1 MPQKI
6 IDLSHNL
13 DAATPF
19 FAGLSAAEI
28 SVHTTIPPEHPP
40 GTPGA
45 GNVSSLKTNLHVGTH
60 MDAPFHFYHRGA
72 TIDQIALER
81 CVGPALL
88 IDLTH
93 KQAKEEITAADLAPY
108 RAAIQQTNKV
118 IFHTGWAKHWQQ
130 PSYFSDYPVIGVDS
144 ARLLVECAVDLVGV
158 DTPSVDNP
166 PYSTHFTLLGNNL
179 LIVENLTNLH
189 QIGHD
194 HFHFIA
200 LPLKITGRDASPVRV
215 IALIDEK

>member
-1 MPQKI
+1 MSQTI

-13 DAATPF
+13 DDNTPF
-19 FAGLSAAEI
+19 FAGLPAAEI
-28 SVHTTIPPEHPP
+28 TVHAAIPPEHPP

-45 GNVSSLKTNLHVGTH
+45 GNISSLKTNLHVGTH
-60 MDAPFHFYHRGA
+60 MDAPFHFYYRGP

-93 KQAKEEITAADLAPY
+93 KQAREEITAADLEPY
-108 RAAIQQTNKV
+108 RAKIQATPKV
-118 IFHTGWAKHWQQ
+118 ILQTGWAKQWKQ
-130 PSYFSDYPVIGVDS
+130 PHYFDDFPVIGVD
-144 ARLLVECAVDLVGV
+144 AAKLLVAWGVDLVGV

-166 PYSTHFTLLGNNL
+166 PYSTHFVLLGKNL
-179 LIVENLTNLH
+179 LIVENLTNLELI
-189 QIGHD
+189 QQEI
-194 HFHFIA
+194 FQFVA

-215 IALIDEK
+215 IALLNK